1 MSLPRRLLVLGVS
14 HHRTPLDI
22 RELFSLNNED
32 VRALAERL
40 LATEGIDEVV
50 LLNTCNRVEAYLAGE
65 SEPDPEKVLQAMA
78 EVTGQ
83 PLDLLRDLHYSAGN
97 SDMLVHLFSVA
108 SGLDSQMIGETEIL
122 GQVKESLV
130 RARNEKWVGK
140 RMGPLFE
147 RSFQAAKW
155 ARTHTGIGQGQV
167 TIGNVVVDLVSRVF
181 GDLVRPRILLVGS
194 GEVAEKTA
202 QSLASRGA
210 RDITVTGR
218 SFDRAEALART
229 FNGAVLPFETFREN
243 LHLYDIIIC
252 STASPEPLLTQETV
266 REISGRRRYSPLLLV
281 DVAVPR
287 DVEASVGS
295 LNQVFLY
302 NMDDLAD
309 IANENL
315 RLREQEVESCLAELK
330 RRAWRTWLRS
340 IRRSFGSKLAAR
352 SRGKIEDSP

>member
-22 RELFSLNNED
+22 RELFSLSPD
-32 VRALAERL
+32 DLRRLAERL
-40 LATEGIDEVV
+40 LATDEIKEVV
-50 LLNTCNRVEAYLAGE
+50 LLNTCNRVEAYLASD
-65 SEPDPEKVLQAMA
+65 SEPDPEKVLAAMA

-83 PLDLLRDLHYSAGN
+83 PLEQLRSLHYCSAN

-122 GQVKESLV
+122 GQVKESLTL
-130 RARNEKWVGK
+130 ARSEKWAG
-140 RMGPLFE
+140 RIMGPLFE

-155 ARTHTGIGQGQV
+155 ARTHTGIGQGQI

-181 GDLVRPRILLVGS
+181 GDLSSPRILLVGS

-229 FNGAVLPFETFREN
+229 FEGAVLPFETFQAN

-252 STASPEPLLTQETV
+252 STASPTPLLTVDGV
-266 REISGRRRYSPLLLV
+266 REISRKRRFAPLLLV

-287 DVEASVGS
+287 DVEASAGN
-295 LNQVFLY
+295 LDQVFLY
-302 NMDDLAD
+302 NMDDLAG

-315 RLREQEVESCLAELK
+315 LLRQQEVESCLTELK

-340 IRRSFGSKLAAR
+340 IRRNSFAKPAP
-352 SRGKIEDSP
+352 KIHEPEGDRR

>member
-1 MSLPRRLLVLGVS
+1 MSLPRSLLVLGVS
-14 HHRTPLDI
+14 HHRTPLDV
-22 RELFSLNNED
+22 RELFSLSKED
-32 VRALAERL
+32 VETLAQRL
-40 LATEGIDEVV
+40 LALSCVQEVV
-50 LLNTCNRVEAYLAGE
+50 LLNTCNRVEAYLASE
-65 SEPDPEKVLQAMA
+65 TEPDPEAVLGAIS
-78 EVTGQ
+78 EVTRQ
-83 PLDLLRDLHYSAGN
+83 PIELLRDLHYAHAN

-108 SGLDSQMIGETEIL
+108 SGLDSQMIGETEIR
-122 GQVKESLV
+122 GQVKESLT
-130 RARNEKWVGK
+130 RARSHKWTG
-140 RMGPLFE
+140 RIMSPIFE

-167 TIGNVVVDLVSRVF
+167 TIGNVVVDLVTRVF
-181 GDLVRPRILLVGS
+181 GDLVHPRILLVGS

-218 SFDRAEALART
+218 SFDRAESLART
-229 FNGAVLPFETFREN
+229 FNGAVLPFETFRTN

-252 STASPEPLLTQETV
+252 STAAPEPLLSSELV
-266 REISGRRRYSPLLLV
+266 SEISQRRRFAPILLV

-287 DVEASVGS
+287 DVDSTVGA
-295 LNQVFLY
+295 LKQVFLY

-315 RLREQEVESCLAELK
+315 RLRQQEVENCLAELK

-340 IRRSFGSKLAAR
+340 IRRTFGSKLAR
-352 SRGKIEDSP
+352 RQ